1 MTNTY
6 LFLAFYI
13 SNPPANLNPEQGA
26 LDDSEQAP
34 VTPVLPTL
42 PSQDLELDL
51 SAILGPTL
59 EEYVFWPTFF
69 FVSSRLYILIVFLL
83 ALDRGTEK
91 VKKRQSNV
99 LKLSEEN
106 EKLKAQLK
114 AMTDRLEA
122 AERKR
127 EELAGRR
134 YN

>member
-1 MTNTY
+1 M
-6 LFLAFYI
+6 
-13 SNPPANLNPEQGA
+13 
-26 LDDSEQAP
+26 
-34 VTPVLPTL
+34 TPVLPTL